1 MSAPYSLARTWPFPT
16 TEQRRWEGVW
26 PGASRHLKPPHPL
39 GSHDCHTHRLPGDNE
54 YGQLGIPDYED
65 RNAPTQ
71 NTNVQLLEPVS
82 LACGDRHTL
91 VVVRNGDIWG
101 FGSNSAGQLGL
112 PASVASLAEPH
123 RIPLPAGVHW
133 ARVVASASH
142 SLAVGE
148 QGDFY
153 TWGANIASDGPEA
166 AVDVVPRRLSG
177 PPMISACTGRGHALA
192 ISVAAPS
199 TGPPSTV
206 LEQQDN
212 AAAALLP
219 QELLYKGYLPAE
231 P

>member
-1 MSAPYSLARTWPFPT
+1 MSTAPAPTLARLRSYSAL
-16 TEQRRWEGVW
+16 EQNRRESVRA
-26 PGASRHLKPPHPL
+26 GASHHAQRKA
-39 GSHDCHTHRLPGDNE
+39 HDCHARRVPGDNE

-65 RNAPTQ
+65 RNMPTQ

-91 VVVRNGDIWG
+91 VVARNGDVWG

-123 RIPLPAGVHW
+123 RMPLPAGVHW
-133 ARVVASASH
+133 TRVVASASH

-148 QGDFY
+148 QGDFV

-166 AVDVVPRRLSG
+166 AVDIVPRRLSG